1 MDYRHIC
8 KAAMIA
14 HQGLRAAHNAANEL
28 MSDGGSLEGDANL
41 LVMRQLLLRRIMLEI
56 ANIADVA
63 GISRAIY
70 KDH

>member
-1 MDYRHIC
+1 MSQESVQSYN
-8 KAAMIA
+8 
-14 HQGLRAAHNAANEL
+14 QGLRAAHNAANEL
-28 MSDGGSLEGDANL
+28 MSDDGSLEGDANL